1 MEGLV
6 DTKWKASLLT
16 VVVLLT
22 VALALVTSQ
31 TPADGERN
39 NPGPTCYSEG
49 AWPLRRRRRSI
60 VPGVCACTHAC
71 MIDIDA

>member
-1 MEGLV
+1 MAGLV

-16 VVVLLT
+16 GVVLLT

-31 TPADGERN
+31 TPADGE
-39 NPGPTCYSEG
+39 G
-49 AWPLRRRRRSI
+49 ALNLRRRRRSI

-71 MIDIDA
+71 MIDLDA